1 MLSPHGAR
9 LLGMPAESITTQLY
23 ETYSKAYERK
33 VHEAGTY
40 RILLYV
46 LALGLSG
53 FVILTLI

>member
-1 MLSPHGAR
+1 
-9 LLGMPAESITTQLY
+9 MPAESITTQLY

-46 LALGLSG
+46 LSLGLSG